1 MFWRSVC
8 CCGRE
13 MVVWLFAKCLCRWV
27 GVDKLQGQTTASPS
41 AHGPG
46 VASLADMRQ
55 KDAFDSG

>member
-1 MFWRSVC
+1 MFRRSECSCGGEIVVC
-8 CCGRE
+8 LFAECLCGR
-13 MVVWLFAKCLCRWV
+13 V